1 MSKENVVMRHWS
13 KVFTAVLFAAALF
26 ITVPA
31 FAQEEDAEDPNDKTT
46 AAEKREKIDAMAK
59 EALTTV
65 LGGDESAKALYEKA
79 YGYAVFDNMKLSFIL
94 ATGRGRGVAVTKADS
109 AKTYMRMGSV
119 GLNIGLGG
127 QKYQVIFLFENKE
140 TFDRFREKGW
150 EADTSASA
158 VAGEKGA
165 NAEATFRDG
174 MAIYQITEKGLML
187 QADVSGTKYWKDK
200 KLNKQ

>member
-1 MSKENVVMRHWS
+1 MRKW
-13 KVFTAVLFAAALF
+13 TLAVPAILCAAFFLAL
-26 ITVPA
+26 PA
-31 FAQEEDAEDPNDKTT
+31 FAQEEEADDPNDKTT

-59 EALTTV
+59 EALQTV
-65 LGGDESAKALYEKA
+65 LGGDESAKALFDKA
-79 YGYAVFDNMKLSFIL
+79 YGYAVFDNFKLSLFL
-94 ATGRGRGVAVTKADS
+94 ASGRGRGVAVTKADN
-109 AKTYMRMGSV
+109 AKTYMRMGTV

-127 QKYQVIFLFENKE
+127 QKYQVIFLIENKE
-140 TFDRFREKGW
+140 TFDRFTSKGW

-165 NAEATFRDG
+165 NVEATFRDG

>member
-1 MSKENVVMRHWS
+1 MRHLKWMFAV
-13 KVFTAVLFAAALF
+13 VFVAAM
-26 ITVPA
+26 ITGVPA
-31 FAQEEDAEDPNDKTT
+31 FAQDDAEADDPNDKTT
-46 AAEKREKIDAMAK
+46 AAEKRAEIDATAK
-59 EALTTV
+59 EALNTV
-65 LGGDESAKALYEKA
+65 LSGDESAKALFEKA

-119 GLNIGLGG
+119 GLNIGRGG

-158 VAGEKGA
+158 VGGKQGV
-165 NAEATFRDG
+165 NAEAQFRDG

-200 KLNKQ
+200 KLNKADS

>member
-1 MSKENVVMRHWS
+1 MRQWVNV
-13 KVFTAVLFAAALF
+13 FPAVLCAVMFFA
-26 ITVPA
+26 VPA
-31 FAQEEDAEDPNDKTT
+31 FAQEDAEDPNDKTT

-65 LGGDESAKALYEKA
+65 VEGNEGAKALFDKA
-79 YGYAVFDNMKLSFIL
+79 YGYAVFDNFKLSLFL
-94 ATGRGRGVAVTKADS
+94 ASGRGRGVAVTKADG
-109 AKTYMRMGSV
+109 AKVYMRMGTI
-119 GLNIGLGG
+119 GLNVGLGG
-127 QKYQVIFLFENKE
+127 QKYQVIFLFENK
-140 TFDRFREKGW
+140 TTMDNFTEKGW

-158 VAGEKGA
+158 VAGTKGA

-200 KLNKQ
+200 KLNKPAN

>member
-1 MSKENVVMRHWS
+1 MRVWNKWFALAMIAAVM
-13 KVFTAVLFAAALF
+13 VA
-26 ITVPA
+26 VPA

-46 AAEKREKIDAMAK
+46 AAEKRAEIDAMAK
-59 EALTTV
+59 EALQTV
-65 LGGDESAKALYEKA
+65 LGGDESAKALYDKA

-109 AKTYMRMGSV
+109 AKTYMRVGSV

-127 QKYQVIFLFENKE
+127 QKYQVIFLFQNKE
-140 TFDRFREKGW
+140 TFDRFKEKGW
-150 EADTSASA
+150 EADSSASA

-165 NAEATFRDG
+165 NAEVQFRNG

-187 QADVSGTKYWKDK
+187 QADISGTKYWKDK

>member
-1 MSKENVVMRHWS
+1 MRHWG
-13 KVFTAVLFAAALF
+13 KVFTAVLFAAMF
-26 ITVPA
+26 IAIPA
-31 FAQEEDAEDPNDKTT
+31 FAQDDDADDPKDKTT
-46 AAEKREKIDAMAK
+46 VAEKRTAIDAMAK
-59 EALTTV
+59 EALQTV

-94 ATGRGRGVAVTKADS
+94 ATGRGRGVAVTKADNT
-109 AKTYMRMGSV
+109 KTYMRVGSV

-140 TFDRFREKGW
+140 TFDRFKDKGW
-150 EADTSASA
+150 EADSSASA

-165 NAEATFRDG
+165 NAEVQFRDG

-187 QADVSGTKYWKDK
+187 QADISGTKYWKDK

>member
-1 MSKENVVMRHWS
+1 MRHWS
-13 KVFTAVLFAAALF
+13 KVVTAFLVAAMF
-26 ITVPA
+26 IAVPA
-31 FAQEEDAEDPNDKTT
+31 FADDDADDPKDETT
-46 AAEKREKIDAMAK
+46 AAEKRTEIDGMAK
-59 EALTTV
+59 EALQTV
-65 LGGDESAKALYEKA
+65 LSGDESAKALYGKA

-94 ATGRGRGVAVTKADS
+94 ATGRGRGVAVTKADG
-109 AKTYMRMGSV
+109 AKTYMRVGSV

-140 TFDRFREKGW
+140 TFDRFKEKGW

-165 NAEATFRDG
+165 NAEAQFRDG

-187 QADVSGTKYWKDK
+187 QADISGTKYWKDK

>member
-1 MSKENVVMRHWS
+1 MRHLGKIFS
-13 KVFTAVLFAAALF
+13 GVLCAVMFLAM
-26 ITVPA
+26 PA
-31 FAQEEDAEDPNDKTT
+31 VAQEEADDPNDKTT
-46 AAEKREKIDAMAK
+46 AAEKRDKIDAMAK
-59 EALTTV
+59 EALKTV
-65 LGGDESAKALYEKA
+65 IGGNEGAKALFEKA
-79 YGYAVFDNMKLSFIL
+79 YGYAVLDNFKLSLFL
-94 ATGRGRGVAVTKADS
+94 ASGRGRGVAVTKADN
-109 AKTYMRMGSV
+109 AKTYMRMGTV
-119 GLNIGLGG
+119 GLNIGLGA

-140 TFDRFREKGW
+140 TFDRFTSKGW
-150 EADTSASA
+150 EADASASA